1 MDALSVLRGLLDLI
15 APLRCPGCDLP
26 LDRDDDAEP
35 PPDPHI
41 SAFCDACWP
50 ALELF
55 PGAEALYSY
64 GGPLADAI
72 KRLKYDGRMDTLRG
86 LTPLM
91 DRAYPSMVGQVD
103 MVVSVPLHPK
113 RRIARGFDQSA
124 LLVQPLAK
132 SLGVPLRRNV
142 LARTRDTPPQAQLD
156 ADARSRN
163 VLGAF
168 TSVPLR
174 GERVLL
180 FDDVRTTGATLDAAS
195 AALLE
200 AGAGTVIM
208 LSLAGRT

>member
-1 MDALSVLRGLLDLI
+1 MDARSVLLGLLDLI
-15 APLRCPGCDLP
+15 APLRCPGCDVP
-26 LDRDDDAEP
+26 LDRDPDADP
-35 PPDPHI
+35 PLDPYA

-50 ALELF
+50 TLELF
-55 PGAEALYSY
+55 PGVEALYCY

-72 KRLKYDGRMDTLRG
+72 KRLKYDGRMDTLGG
-86 LTPLM
+86 LTRLVE
-91 DRAYPSMVGQVD
+91 RAYPSVVGEVD

-142 LARTRDTPPQAQLD
+142 LARTRDTPAQAQLD
-156 ADARSRN
+156 AEARDRN
-163 VLGAF
+163 VHGAF
-168 TSVPLR
+168 RSAPLR

-180 FDDVRTTGATLDAAS
+180 FDDVRTTGATLEAAS
-195 AALLE
+195 AALFE
-200 AGAGTVIM
+200 AGAGTVVT